1 MKSWKHNEKS
11 LASICQI
18 LIPSPALFD
27 IGTTRRTQQYH
38 SANIAKS
45 PQGHSNSHLGIPLHE
60 KKKKKFTVTETD
72 LL

>member
-1 MKSWKHNEKS
+1 MKSWKHNDKS
-11 LASICQI
+11 VASICQI

-45 PQGHSNSHLGIPLHE
+45 PQGRSNSHLGIPLHE
-60 KKKKKFTVTETD
+60 KKKFTVTETD